1 MTRAGKSA
9 FMCDLLSQTDPYYD
23 FTLIVEEGLSYGIW
37 TQAQAVGR
45 HSPDATPADVRQ
57 RLVCSACGVGG
68 VARVWI

>member
-1 MTRAGKSA
+1 MTMFQTLHPSFAP
-9 FMCDLLSQTDPYYD
+9 SQT
-23 FTLIVEEGLSYGIW
+23 LKIECAACGRRSIW